1 MMSGPKHLF
10 LFVCA
15 AAVSFAQS
23 TFVTIT
29 GTVQDPAGAGVP
41 GASVEATQV
50 QTNFKYTATT
60 GETGDYTIANA
71 NAGTYRVRIRANGF
85 QEYRVDD
92 IVLAPRDVR
101 RVDAVLRIGA
111 VDTVIEVSGG
121 ATLIETETQR
131 ISDVRTREELRAL
144 PLTLRRAWDY
154 FTLSPQVSKTTA
166 GFQVR
171 FAGSRQNQGEAVI
184 DGTSIA
190 RSGGG
195 FASGPLMDRTE
206 AYQELRIDIAGANA
220 EFGTMGQV
228 TLTSRAGTNDF
239 HGTFSDYYTTPAF
252 IARNP
257 FFSQRT
263 GSVGHRI
270 TLGAGGPVYFPKI
283 YNGKN
288 KTFWFTTLEF
298 GTGSGGITTIS
309 QSVPTVSWRRGD
321 FSRLLPGTVI
331 RDPFASNA
339 PFAGNVIP
347 ASRINAT
354 ARAIQDRFY
363 AMPNFGDPETF
374 AAQNYRETRQN
385 QIAHQPNFTLR
396 LDHRFSD
403 KNFIYGRIT
412 TVDWNL
418 NNFEGNPMIKERF
431 TRSRTLR
438 ASTIA
443 HTYSFNSSMLNEAR
457 WGISFDDLPAEPPIS
472 GRQLVSEL
480 GLRGL
485 VDNLPDRGG
494 IHQVG
499 FTGIG
504 ISALNVSN
512 VSCSPCGW
520 DQIQQF
526 TDNFTWFRG
535 RHNLKFG
542 TAWQWGRARDRREGA
557 LFGNTN
563 YTNRYTNHPYAD
575 FLLGIPTTM
584 QRDFPAVE
592 SDRRAKTYA
601 FYVQDE
607 WKALPTLTV
616 SMGLRWQ
623 VMPGWTE
630 ANGRQAIFDIG
641 TGNIVVPD
649 GSLNL
654 VSPLMPTGYV
664 RVTEASQAGRDARKL
679 VKTDWNNVAP
689 RFGLAWRPLG
699 NNTVFRGGFGIYYD
713 AAARSPAAAGV
724 PFILNEPAYTN
735 ELTNPLM
742 LPVVYP
748 STPGRGPAT
757 VTLPIGMRPDLRIPF
772 SMQYQFT
779 VEHQRWDTGFRLS
792 YTGTNTRQGVYRY
805 DINQPVADERLYINK
820 PRRFPNYPGI
830 NYEVN
835 GAGHQYHGASV
846 EVQRRMKGGVQF
858 QAYYTLQRDIGDLEN
873 GEVPEDA
880 YDRRRERAA
889 WGALPTHRFTGLMI
903 FELPFGRGKP
913 LFNTDSKVANFIL
926 SGWKVSPIY
935 IYETGNFITPLWTGP
950 DPTGTRFTNNAS
962 RPNVTLRPDALRDS
976 RLADRSIYRWFD
988 VSAFAAPPVG
998 RFGTSAKYVIKGV
1011 PVNVLHGSLA
1021 KEWKVKERAVI
1032 RWEFL
1037 GNNLLNHPN
1046 YMEPGTNISQAGTAG
1061 VITAVMDRNAKFDS
1075 AIIRVLQA
1083 QLRVEW

>member
-1 MMSGPKHLF
+1 MLSMAKRVSLY
-10 LFVCA
+10 LCA
-15 AAVSFAQS
+15 FSVSFAQS

-29 GTVQDPAGAGVP
+29 GTVQDPAGAALP
-41 GASVEATQV
+41 GAAVEAVQT

-60 GETGDYTIANA
+60 GESGDYTIANA
-71 NAGTYRVRIRANGF
+71 NAGTYTIRVRASGF
-85 QEYRVDD
+85 QEYRIDN

-101 RVDAVLRIGA
+101 RVDAVLRIGT
-111 VDTVIEVSGG
+111 VDTVIEVQGG

-154 FTLSPQVSKTTA
+154 FTLSPQVSKTTG

-228 TLTSRAGTNDF
+228 TLTSRAGTNQF

-309 QSVPTVSWRRGD
+309 QSVPTLSWRRGD
-321 FSRLLPGTVI
+321 FSRLLPGAAV
-331 RDPFASNA
+331 RDPFASNT
-339 PFAGNVIP
+339 PFAGNIIP

-363 AMPNFGDPETF
+363 ATPNFGDPETF

-385 QIAHQPNFTLR
+385 RVAHQPNFTLR

-412 TVDWNL
+412 TVDWTL
-418 NNFEGNPMIKERF
+418 NNFEANPMIKERF

-457 WGISFDDLPAEPPIS
+457 WGISFDDLPGEPPIS
-472 GRQLVSEL
+472 GKQLVSEL

-494 IHQVG
+494 LHQVG

-542 TAWQWGRARDRREGA
+542 TAWQWGRARDSPRR
-557 LFGNTN
+557 
-563 YTNRYTNHPYAD
+563 
-575 FLLGIPTTM
+575 
-584 QRDFPAVE
+584 
-592 SDRRAKTYA
+592 
-601 FYVQDE
+601 
-607 WKALPTLTV
+607 
-616 SMGLRWQ
+616 
-623 VMPGWTE
+623 
-630 ANGRQAIFDIG
+630 
-641 TGNIVVPD
+641 
-649 GSLNL
+649 
-654 VSPLMPTGYV
+654 
-664 RVTEASQAGRDARKL
+664 
-679 VKTDWNNVAP
+679 
-689 RFGLAWRPLG
+689 RPL
-699 NNTVFRGGFGIYYD
+699 RQHQ
-713 AAARSPAAAGV
+713 
-724 PFILNEPAYTN
+724 LHEPVH
-735 ELTNPLM
+735 EPPL
-742 LPVVYP
+742 
-748 STPGRGPAT
+748 
-757 VTLPIGMRPDLRIPF
+757 
-772 SMQYQFT
+772 
-779 VEHQRWDTGFRLS
+779 
-792 YTGTNTRQGVYRY
+792 
-805 DINQPVADERLYINK
+805 
-820 PRRFPNYPGI
+820 RRFPPRHPHHH
-830 NYEVN
+830 
-835 GAGHQYHGASV
+835 AA
-846 EVQRRMKGGVQF
+846 RF
-858 QAYYTLQRDIGDLEN
+858 
-873 GEVPEDA
+873 P
-880 YDRRRERAA
+880 RRRERPPRQDLRLLRPGRMEGPPHPYRQPRPPLAGHA
-889 WGALPTHRFTGLMI
+889 RLDRSQWTPSRFRHRFRQHRRPQRLAQPRQPASANELRQRRRGLPGRPR
-903 FELPFGRGKP
+903 LPQ
-913 LFNTDSKVANFIL
+913 
-926 SGWKVSPIY
+926 
-935 IYETGNFITPLWTGP
+935 
-950 DPTGTRFTNNAS
+950 TRQNRLEQR
-962 RPNVTLRPDALRDS
+962 RPTLRPGLAPLRQQH
-976 RLADRSIYRWFD
+976 RLPRRL
-988 VSAFAAPPVG
+988 
-998 RFGTSAKYVIKGV
+998 R
-1011 PVNVLHGSLA
+1011 H
-1021 KEWKVKERAVI
+1021 
-1032 RWEFL
+1032 
-1037 GNNLLNHPN
+1037 LL
-1046 YMEPGTNISQAGTAG
+1046 
-1061 VITAVMDRNAKFDS
+1061 
-1075 AIIRVLQA
+1075 
-1083 QLRVEW
+1083 